1 MYQKMGLVKPFA
13 KDNPDV
19 GRKAITGNDFDK
31 FVFKVP
37 TLRNDELTYPYFH
50 DGSVW
55 DLEEAVAMMADLQL
69 GQRLTKEESGKIT
82 EFLIWRARLTKDDT
96 VVIEELIDKRRSKSL
111 FTLVFS
117 TIMRSL
123 KYVFS

>member
-1 MYQKMGLVKPFA
+1 
-13 KDNPDV
+13 
-19 GRKAITGNDFDK
+19 
-31 FVFKVP
+31 
-37 TLRNDELTYPYFH
+37 
-50 DGSVW
+50 
-55 DLEEAVAMMADLQL
+55 MMADLQL

>member
-1 MYQKMGLVKPFA
+1 MGFKTVQTQSHYVDGILVTAEYHRLSTRFTLQIGEEILYSK
-13 KDNPDV
+13 
-19 GRKAITGNDFDK
+19 RLYAIAF
-31 FVFKVP
+31 
-37 TLRNDELTYPYFH
+37 RNAPMTINNQCYR
-50 DGSVW
+50 VRVIW
-55 DLEEAVAMMADLQL
+55 C
-69 GQRLTKEESGKIT
+69 
-82 EFLIWRARLTKDDT
+82 LIWRARLTKDDT

>member
-1 MYQKMGLVKPFA
+1 MGFKTVQTQSHYIDGILVTAEYHRLSTRF
-13 KDNPDV
+13 
-19 GRKAITGNDFDK
+19 
-31 FVFKVP
+31 
-37 TLRNDELTYPYFH
+37 TLRIGQELLYSKRLFI
-50 DGSVW
+50 
-55 DLEEAVAMMADLQL
+55 VAFKNAP
-69 GQRLTKEESGKIT
+69 IT
-82 EFLIWRARLTKDDT
+82 VNNRSYRVRIIWCLIWRARLTKDDT

>member
-1 MYQKMGLVKPFA
+1 MGFKTVQTQSHYVDGILVTAEYHRLSTRF
-13 KDNPDV
+13 
-19 GRKAITGNDFDK
+19 
-31 FVFKVP
+31 
-37 TLRNDELTYPYFH
+37 TLRI
-50 DGSVW
+50 G
-55 DLEEAVAMMADLQL
+55 EEILYSK
-69 GQRLTKEESGKIT
+69 RLYAIAFRNAPMTINNQCYRVRVIWC
-82 EFLIWRARLTKDDT
+82 LIWRARLTKDNT